1 MRQQRKKA
9 FTLVEAMVALA
20 VGSLV
25 LGAAALLYKQGV
37 SFFYKT
43 TEHAA
48 FREESLLCMEH
59 IARDLEQLMVSDGQ
73 INGNGEYHLVKP
85 YELTGAATEF
95 TRWDPVTKTN
105 KPTGTQAYDG
115 IKFMR
120 YHSTETDAQGQPL
133 LIGRMIEYSVKP
145 VSGNPLDGKNLY
157 RNGDTR
163 PINKIP
169 LREIAFVRE
178 NNKVT
183 ADQIGAS
190 PHAVLTVM
198 IVPMG
203 GSWVNPGGSQ
213 NMTQDT
219 VDRLRADKALVT
231 RTFHL
236 AGYETYY
243 TLILNEAFRMQAN
256 AAGDPTITLGGV
268 YKAVLD
274 DAKATLSP
282 AQFTAVQARF
292 QTGSASSAPNF
303 KNVQL
308 FKMEWNTKFE
318 DSTAGQDKFFSN
330 LPVQEGAKPTA
341 TGAAGGGATGGG
353 GEGGEGEG
361 G

>member
-1 MRQQRKKA
+1 MRQQRKQA

-20 VGSLV
+20 IGSLV
-25 LGAAALLYKQGV
+25 LGAAGLLYKQGTA
-37 SFFYKT
+37 FFYKT

-85 YELTGAATEF
+85 YELTGTATEF
-95 TRWDPVTKTN
+95 TRYNPVTK
-105 KPTGTQAYDG
+105 KDEPTGTQAYEG

-120 YHSTETDAQGQPL
+120 YHSTETDAAGQPL
-133 LIGRMIEYSVKP
+133 LIGRYVEYTVKP
-145 VSGNPLDGKNLY
+145 VSGNPLDGKNLF
-157 RNGDTR
+157 RLGENR

-169 LREIAFVRE
+169 LREIAFVKE
-178 NNKVT
+178 NAKVT

-198 IVPMG
+198 IVPTG
-203 GSWVNPGGSQ
+203 GSYVNPGQSQ
-213 NMTQDT
+213 NMTADT
-219 VDRLRADKALVT
+219 VDKLRADRALVS

-243 TLILNEAFRMQAN
+243 TLILNEAFRMTAN
-256 AAGDPTITLGGV
+256 AKNDPNKLPTGV

-274 DAKATLSP
+274 DAKTTLTPQQFASVQTRFAT
-282 AQFTAVQARF
+282 
-292 QTGSASSAPNF
+292 GGASSAPNF

-308 FKMEWNTKFE
+308 FKMEWNQKFE
-318 DSTAGQDKFFSN
+318 DNTAGKDTFFSG

-341 TGAAGGGATGGG
+341 TGALGGGATGGG
-353 GEGGEGEG
+353 GEGGEGG
-361 G
+361 